1 MRIKSIIK
9 SFLPKPII
17 ARYHRIHL
25 DMRLSA
31 LIFMGKA
38 IRMMWRPRFPKM
50 EEGKLLLHLGCG
62 DINKPGFI
70 NIDAI
75 PKPHVHYV
83 RAIDNLFLFK
93 NNTISLIYASHC
105 LEHISYRE
113 LSTVLDEW
121 YRVLKTEGI
130 LRLSVPDF
138 DLLLE
143 IYKESGNDI
152 NSIMQ
157 PLMGDQD
164 YKFNYH
170 YAAFTYSSLTTLLH
184 ETGFREVRRWQSGS
198 SELTTF
204 QDWSAGKI
212 DVKGKKYP
220 VSLNI
225 EAVK

>member
-9 SFLPKPII
+9 SFLPNPII
-17 ARYHRIHL
+17 ARYRRIHSE
-25 DMRLSA
+25 MRLSA

-38 IRMMWRPRFPKM
+38 IRVLWRPRFP
-50 EEGKLLLHLGCG
+50 EIYEGKLLLHLGCG
-62 DINKPGFI
+62 NINKPGFI

-83 RAIDNLFLFK
+83 RAIDNLSLFK
-93 NNTISLIYASHC
+93 NNTIYLIYASHC
-105 LEHISYRE
+105 LEHISHRK
-113 LSTVLDEW
+113 LRTVLDEW
-121 YRVLKTEGI
+121 YRVLKKKSI

-138 DLLLE
+138 DLLLK
-143 IYKESGNDI
+143 IYKENGNDI

-157 PLMGDQD
+157 SLMGGQD

-184 ETGFREVRRWQSGS
+184 ETGFCEVRRWQPGS
-198 SELTTF
+198 SELTSF

-212 DVKGKKYP
+212 DIKGKEYP
-220 VSLNI
+220 VSLNV
-225 EAVK
+225 EAIK